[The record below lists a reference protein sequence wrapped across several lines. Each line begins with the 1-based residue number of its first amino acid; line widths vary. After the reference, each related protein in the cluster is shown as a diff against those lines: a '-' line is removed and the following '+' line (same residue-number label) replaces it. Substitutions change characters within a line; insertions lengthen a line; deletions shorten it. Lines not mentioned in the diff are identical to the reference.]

1 MNAKGKVI
9 ATDLDGT
16 LFYPKRRVRMINT
29 DNKFFLR
36 KFIDEGGRVVLVSGR
51 NIRYLE
57 KVERKL
63 KRPVDAIG
71 CNGAFIKVNNKF
83 IKKSH
88 MNNQRLLKVLDDMN
102 KRFKIGGIF
111 LMCDEY
117 NFIVPKHEFGIYNR
131 IGFTLY
137 QLWQGIYK
145 EKTIRNDKVLHQALK
160 DAKIYKVMLF
170 FGPSKKKMI
179 YCYNAMNEMIKL
191 YPDFA
196 FAYNGPSIEMSNSNA
211 TKALAVKQYL
221 DYLKIKHD
229 NVMVVGDSG
238 NDVSMFETFPNS
250 FCMAQ
255 ASDEIKGKAK
265 HIIRRVNEIEKY
277 L

>member
-1 MNAKGKVI
+1 MNAQGKVI

-16 LFYPKRRVRMINT
+16 LFYPKRRFRMIETGNRL
-29 DNKFFLR
+29 FLR
-36 KFIDEGGRVVLVSGR
+36 KFIDQGGRVVLVSGR
-51 NIRYLE
+51 NLRYLE
-57 KVERKL
+57 KVKKRL

-71 CNGAFIKVNNKF
+71 CNGAFIKVDNQF

-88 MNNQRLLKVLDDMN
+88 MNNQRLLKVLDDMY
-102 KRFKIGGIF
+102 KRYKISGIF
-111 LMCDEY
+111 IMSEEH
-117 NFIVPKHEFGIYNR
+117 NFIVPKQEFGLFNR
-131 IGFTLY
+131 FGYFFY

-145 EKTIRNDKVLHQALK
+145 EKTIKKDELLHDALK
-160 DAKIYKVMLF
+160 HDKIYKIMIF

-238 NDVSMFETFPNS
+238 NDISMFQTFKNS

-255 ASDEIKGKAK
+255 ASDEIKKEAK
-265 HIIRRVNEIEKY
+265 HIIHRVNEIEKY